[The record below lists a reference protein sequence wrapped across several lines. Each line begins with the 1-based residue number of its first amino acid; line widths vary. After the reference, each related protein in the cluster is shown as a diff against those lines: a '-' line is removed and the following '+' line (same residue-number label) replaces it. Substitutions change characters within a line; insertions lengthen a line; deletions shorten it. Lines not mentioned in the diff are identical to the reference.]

1 MKIFISYVKISP
13 SPTLSLPT
21 LNKQTSFRCKKMGVL
36 KLLRVLSNRVL
47 FRLLSS
53 SFCRVVSGN
62 VLSKV
67 LNDKV
72 LFRFLS
78 DRVLLRFL
86 NPSVLLRVFESL
98 IYWVWILLNLILA
111 LNTYIS
117 RLSFFLNLNKTYHNV
132 VPRFS
137 QLGVVEAEDG
147 Q

>member
-1 MKIFISYVKISP
+1 MKIFIYVKISP

-21 LNKQTSFRCKKMGVL
+21 LNKQTCFRCKKMGVL
-36 KLLRVLSNRVL
+36 KLLRVLSNRIL

-86 NPSVLLRVFESL
+86 NPSVLRRVFKSL

-111 LNTYIS
+111 LNPYIS
-117 RLSFFLNLNKTYHNV
+117 KLSFSLNLNKTHHYV
-132 VPRFS
+132 VARFS